1 MSLAWGAVLIGALFG
16 VVGQLSRFCLYGGLR
31 DWWQGGERTRIRA
44 FVLALAVALLGT
56 QWLASQ
62 ATLTLER
69 TIYLQAG
76 LSLPA
81 MLLGGVLF
89 GFGMVLAK
97 GCGARSLVLLGGGN
111 LRSLVVLLALAV
123 SAYMTL
129 SGVLAP
135 LRTGLVELLSGGEA
149 AQAMT
154 LPALLQG
161 GLADTAVS
169 PQLGRW
175 IVVGIV
181 AAALLAFALPG
192 LRTAPM
198 TLLGGAAIGLLIVA
212 GWYLTGHLAVD
223 DFEPVP
229 VESLTFVAPI
239 GESLLYVM
247 LASGMTAEFGVFTVA
262 GVLLGGSAAALLS
275 GRFALQGFDS
285 PRGMLRQ
292 ISGGVLMGVGG
303 VLALGC
309 SIGQGLTGFSTLAVP
324 SLIAAGGIVLGALA
338 GLRGPLR
345 SVLS

>member
-16 VVGQLSRFCLYGGLR
+16 VAGQLSRFCLYGGLR
-31 DWWQGGERTRIRA
+31 DWWQGAERTRIRA
-44 FVLALAVALLGT
+44 FALALAVALLGT
-56 QWLASQ
+56 QWLAAD
-62 ATLTLER
+62 ATLALER

-89 GFGMVLAK
+89 GFGMVLAR

-111 LRSLVVLLALAV
+111 LRSLVVLLALGI

-135 LRTGLVELLSGGEA
+135 LRTGLVELLGGGA
-149 AQAMT
+149 SARAVA
-154 LPALLQG
+154 LPAMVQG
-161 GLADTAVS
+161 WLPDNAV
-169 PQLGRW
+169 PATLVRW
-175 IVVGIV
+175 SVVGII

-192 LRTAPM
+192 LRAAPL
-198 TLLGGAAIGLLIVA
+198 TLLGGAVIGLLIVA

-239 GESLLYVM
+239 GESLLYLM
-247 LASGMTAEFGVFTVA
+247 LASGMSADFGVCVVA
-262 GVLLGGSAAALLS
+262 GVLLGGCAAALLS
-275 GRFALQGFDS
+275 GRFALQGFDT
-285 PRGMLRQ
+285 PRRMLRQ
-292 ISGGVLMGVGG
+292 ISGGVLMGIGG

-309 SIGQGLTGFSTLAVP
+309 SIGQGLTGVSTLAVP
-324 SLIAAGGIVLGALA
+324 SLVAAGGIVLGALA

>member
-1 MSLAWGAVLIGALFG
+1 MSLAWGAVLIGAVFG
-16 VVGQLSRFCLYGGLR
+16 VLGQLSRFCLYGGLR
-31 DWWQGGERTRIRA
+31 DWWQGSEHTRIRA
-44 FVLALAVALLGT
+44 FAVALAVALLGT
-56 QWLASQ
+56 QWLAAD
-62 ATLTLER
+62 ATLALER

-135 LRTGLVELLSGGEA
+135 LRTGLVELFGGGAGERA
-149 AQAMT
+149 VT
-154 LPALLQG
+154 LPAMLL
-161 GLADTAVS
+161 AVLPDNLMS
-169 PQLGRW
+169 PVVARW
-175 IVVGIV
+175 IVAGLI
-181 AAALLAFALPG
+181 AAVLLALALPG
-192 LRTAPM
+192 LRAAPL
-198 TLLGGAAIGLLIVA
+198 TLLAGAAIGVLIVA
-212 GWYLTGHLAVD
+212 GWYLTGHLAAD

-239 GESLLYVM
+239 GESLLYLM
-247 LASGMTAEFGVFTVA
+247 LASGMSADFGVCVVA
-262 GVLLGGSAAALLS
+262 GVLLGACAAALLS
-275 GRFALQGFDS
+275 GRFSLQGFES
-285 PRGMLRQ
+285 PRRMLRQ

-309 SIGQGLTGFSTLAVP
+309 SIGQGLSGFSTLAVP
-324 SLIAAGGIVLGALA
+324 SLVAAAGIVLGALA
-338 GLRGPLR
+338 GLKGPLR
-345 SVLS
+345 RLLA